1 MIKVGIIGAGAIANN
16 HIEAYLAFKD
26 RCRIVALADIYPEKA
41 REKSENFDLQAA
53 VYGDYQEM
61 LESESFDLVSI
72 CVPPF
77 GHASAAID
85 ALNAGRHVLLEKP
98 MATSLDEC
106 DRMLEAAKENERL
119 LSIVAQNRFTTAMLK
134 LKRILDSGVLGEIVH
149 GQVDSFWWRGDSY
162 YDLWWRGTW
171 EKEGGGCTM
180 NHAVHHIDLFQWM
193 MGMPEEVLAVTTNL
207 AHRNSEVEDFSTTV
221 LRYADGRLGQVT
233 ASLVHHG
240 EEQQIVFQGERGM
253 VKIPWKV
260 RASVPMENGFP
271 ESNPELEAEINAQ
284 YENLPPVKYTG
295 HTGQID
301 NVLGAIEGEQVLL
314 IDGREGRKTLE
325 LVMAIYQSGAT
336 GLKVTLPLTSADPF
350 YTHAGILENAP
361 HYYEKTRSVENF
373 ATDTITLGRDYDQEG
388 EG

>member
-1 MIKVGIIGAGAIANN
+1 MIKVAIIGTGAIANN
-16 HIEAYLAFKD
+16 HIEAYQRFQE

-41 REKSENFDLQAA
+41 AEKANKFGLEAA
-53 VYGDYQEM
+53 IFADYQEM

-77 GHASAAID
+77 GHAAAAVD

-106 DRMLEAAKENERL
+106 DQMLAAAEKNNRL
-119 LSIVAQNRFTTAMLK
+119 LSIVAQNRFTTAMRK
-134 LKRILDSGVLGEIVH
+134 LKQILDAGVIGEIIH
-149 GQVDSFWWRGDSY
+149 GQVDSFWWRGDNY

-193 MGMPEEVLAVTTNL
+193 MGMPEEVQAVTTNL

-240 EEQQIVFQGERGM
+240 EEQQIVFQGERAM

-260 RASVPMENGFP
+260 RASRQMENGFP

-284 YENLPPVKYTG
+284 FENLPPVDYTG

-301 NVLGAIEGEQVLL
+301 NVMGAIEGEQTLL
-314 IDGREGRKTLE
+314 IDGGEGRKTLE
-325 LVMAIYQSGAT
+325 LVMAIYQSGST
-336 GLKVTLPLTSADPF
+336 GKKVALPLTSADPF
-350 YTHAGILENAP
+350 YTQAGVLANAP
-361 HYYEKTRSVENF
+361 HFYEKTRSVENF
-373 ATDTITLGRDYDQEG
+373 ETDQITLGRDYEG
-388 EG
+388 KEEQ